1 MRKPIP
7 EETKN
12 AIIEAKKAGM
22 TVTEIAAKFNVAPVT
37 ASRICIAAGLRT
49 NTRASRKTDGKRCPK
64 CHRGPFPEEY
74 TFCPYCTSDMR
85 TERER
90 VIDTLQRAKD
100 KLRTPFDDTAS
111 SINFAIMKAIDYLK
125 THK

>member
-1 MRKPIP
+1 MRKPIL

-22 TVTEIAAKFNVAPVT
+22 KGSEIAAKFNVAPVT
-37 ASRICIAAGLRT
+37 VSRICIDAGLRT
-49 NTRASRKTDGKRCPK
+49 ITRGPRKTDGKRCPK

-74 TFCPYCTSDMR
+74 TFCPYCTTDMR
-85 TERER
+85 SERER

-100 KLRTPFDDTAS
+100 KLRTPLDDVGST
-111 SINFAIMKAIDYLK
+111 INYAIMKAIDYLK
-125 THK
+125 TNK